1 MSFEIRK
8 KGKYVKTEKF
18 VKEIKKMYEKV
29 KAALKKLQEKMKKY
43 VDRNRKKVVEYKV
56 RDRVLLSTKNL
67 VWQVRNKKIKKL
79 MEKFVK
85 SYKIKKIILEN
96 VMELELPVSMKIHL
110 IVNMSRI
117 ALYQKQVERQ
127 KKIPPLLVEI
137 EGEMVYE

>member
-96 VMELELPVSMKIHL
+96 VMELELPVSMKIYL

-117 ALYQKQVERQ
+117 ALY
-127 KKIPPLLVEI
+127 
-137 EGEMVYE
+137 